1 MAYGDPEA
9 GGKSAPG
16 AGKSGKNTG
25 GRRGTQSLAG
35 KGTGKSVRGMK
46 TGSSSNSERPSA
58 QKKGSV
64 MREATWNNMTK
75 GARMKNYGTTSYA
88 KYKAGKK
95 ASNITGNSKSNRQM
109 RGGNGGSNR

>member
-9 GGKSAPG
+9 GNKSG
-16 AGKSGKNTG
+16 SRGGKSGQNSG
-25 GRRGTQSLAG
+25 ARRGTQSLAG
-35 KGTGKSVRGMK
+35 QGTGKSVRGMK

-75 GARMKNYGTTSYA
+75 GARMKSHGTTSYA

-95 ASNITGNSKSNRQM
+95 ASNVKGTSKSNRQM
-109 RGGNGGSNR
+109 RGTGK

>member
-25 GRRGTQSLAG
+25 GRRGTQNSKA
-35 KGTGKSVRGMK
+35 TGKSVRGMK

-75 GARMKNYGTTSYA
+75 GARMQNYGTTSYA

-95 ASNITGNSKSNRQM
+95 ASNIKGTAKSNRQM
-109 RGGNGGSNR
+109 RGGNGGANRG

>member
-9 GGKSAPG
+9 GGKSARG
-16 AGKSGKNTG
+16 GRGGKSGQNSG
-25 GRRGTQSLAG
+25 ARRGTQG
-35 KGTGKSVRGMK
+35 VNGTGKSVRGMK

-75 GARMKNYGTTSYA
+75 GARMKSHGTTSYA

-95 ASNITGNSKSNRQM
+95 ASNVKGTSKSNRQM
-109 RGGNGGSNR
+109 RGTGK